1 YSQDL
6 IGENHSLGHTMERL
20 DPVPNDPKPDTRHT
34 RSHSYDLYGDNIGR
48 PGSRTAYADPHK
60 YSHYVNYEQIQQ
72 HLRKNKEQERLK
84 KLASQQYQDFR
95 DKQTSREAREYQSQ
109 RGPRDSGRDHQHRP
123 ISNYYEYES
132 VQAMISHAQEN
143 SNTSLPRRHHP
154 PPPGPPPVA
163 AAAASL
169 ARNGGNG
176 SNIQNSLFL
185 GNSQPHHM
193 TMFKQTSGSFVHN
206 QSARGNHTGVNMVQP
221 VSHPLHR
228 EHTDIPRE
236 RPRDLPH
243 LEGIYASGYRPASHY
258 TGSHYKPP
266 PPPPHHHTTKL
277 TVPGS
282 KV

>member
-1 YSQDL
+1 TVKILLGRTIPWVIRWSDWTLSQMIQSLIPGIRDL
-6 IGENHSLGHTMERL
+6 T
-20 DPVPNDPKPDTRHT
+20 
-34 RSHSYDLYGDNIGR
+34 
-48 PGSRTAYADPHK
+48 
-60 YSHYVNYEQIQQ
+60 
-72 HLRKNKEQERLK
+72 
-84 KLASQQYQDFR
+84 
-95 DKQTSREAREYQSQ
+95 
-109 RGPRDSGRDHQHRP
+109 
-123 ISNYYEYES
+123 
-132 VQAMISHAQEN
+132 AMIFMVIILDDLGVVQPMLTLIN
-143 SNTSLPRRHHP
+143 ILITSIM
-154 PPPGPPPVA
+154 
-163 AAAASL
+163 
-169 ARNGGNG
+169 NKYNNIYDGGNG